1 MAKETRGKF
10 IHVLV
15 RMPPRRG
22 SVEMHVV
29 DEPAR
34 ALTQLDI
41 YEISRA
47 NMKCSGIVTHVIYDL
62 GYL

>member
-1 MAKETRGKF
+1 
-10 IHVLV
+10 
-15 RMPPRRG
+15 MPPRRG

-41 YEISRA
+41 YEISTA